1 MSEKKKK
8 SKLNI
13 SLVTWLIV
21 FAGCILFDTV
31 VFRLAFLP
39 LRWRAM
45 IIVGSLAIALFALIL
60 SLLRFKYRR
69 VQKEDGRIVKK
80 KSRKNY
86 VVLAINTILAVT
98 FIVSSVYIYN
108 TNRSLMN
115 VLNANNAS
123 NTTHYEIVA
132 LKSEYKEKHKDIFH
146 DTTTSD
152 QIKDYFDKTIAAQSA
167 SDQKNQDKAIAWI
180 DETLDTKLKFDKK
193 KTIINAVEALYNN
206 EASALLI
213 NTTYKSALKNYEK
226 FSNFENET
234 IVLATIDIEAEVV
247 KKPKAEDTAPFTVF
261 VGGNDEYGMLM
272 PEGRFDVNMMVTVNP
287 KTRQILIG
295 SFARDSYVPNVA
307 LGGYDKLTHA
317 GVMGVQNAVDT
328 INNYYGTDAEDY
340 LIVNFSTFL
349 NIIDK
354 LGGITINN
362 PQEFTGYWT
371 GNYFAAGEITL
382 DSTSALEYV
391 RERYNLP
398 DGDLGRNAHQ
408 QIVLKAII
416 EKLTSPS
423 VIPNFAHILES
434 LTGSFL
440 TNVDIS
446 KINQLASQTLDEG
459 IKWEIITAHV
469 GGTDGMEYTASAPSE
484 LLSVVYPDQ
493 AEKNAYQYQ
502 YNLMM
507 NGQPI
512 PTDNASSSNTESNTD
527 SKATN
532 ATTGTVTIKT
542 DALNIRSTPSING
555 AVVGTA
561 TNGQKFYVKE
571 IKQADGYTW
580 YCIQDNQWVA
590 DQNGALLTFKSN

>member
-8 SKLNI
+8 NKLNI
-13 SLVTWLIV
+13 SLVSWLIA

-45 IIVGSLAIALFALIL
+45 IIVGSLAIAIFALIL
-60 SLLRFKYRR
+60 SLLRFKHRKF
-69 VQKEDGRIVKK
+69 QKEDGRIVKI

-86 VVLAINTILAVT
+86 LVLAFNAILAVAFT
-98 FIVSSVYIYN
+98 ISSVYIYN

-132 LKSEYKEKHKDIFH
+132 LKSEYKEQHKDVFQ

-152 QIKDYFDKTIAAQSA
+152 KIKDYFDKTIAAQSA
-167 SDQKNQDKAIAWI
+167 SDQKNQEKAIAWI
-180 DETLDTKLKFDKK
+180 DETLETKLKFDKR

-206 EASALLI
+206 EVSALLI
-213 NTTYKSALKNYEK
+213 NTTYKSALKNYKK

-234 IVLATIDIEAEVV
+234 VVLATIDIDAEVV
-247 KKPKAEDTAPFTVF
+247 KKPKAADTAPFTVF
-261 VGGNDEYGMLM
+261 VGGNDDYGELL

-328 INNYYGTDAEDY
+328 INNYYGTNAEDY

-354 LGGITINN
+354 LGGVTVYN
-362 PQEFTGYWT
+362 PNEFTGYWT
-371 GNYFAAGEITL
+371 GNYFPAGEITL
-382 DSTSALEYV
+382 DSTMALEYV

-398 DGDLGRNAHQ
+398 DGDLDRNAHQ

-416 EKLTSPS
+416 EKLTSPAM
-423 VIPNFAHILES
+423 IPHFASILDS
-434 LTGSFL
+434 LAGSFL
-440 TNVDIS
+440 TNVDVS
-446 KINQLASQTLDEG
+446 KINQLAAQTLYEG

-469 GGTDGMEYTASAPSE
+469 GGVDGMEYTASAPNE

-502 YNLMM
+502 YNLIM

-512 PTDNASSSNTESNTD
+512 PTENTQTNTESTTD
-527 SKATN
+527 SKTAGT
-532 ATTGTVTIKT
+532 TTGTVTIKV
-542 DALNIRSTPSING
+542 DALNIRSAPSVNG

-561 TNGQKFYVKE
+561 ARGQKFYVKE
-571 IKQADGYTW
+571 TKQADGYTW

-590 DQNGALLTFKSN
+590 DQNGSLLTFTSN

>member
-1 MSEKKKK
+1 M
-8 SKLNI
+8 L
-13 SLVTWLIV
+13 
-21 FAGCILFDTV
+21 
-31 VFRLAFLP
+31 
-39 LRWRAM
+39 
-45 IIVGSLAIALFALIL
+45 
-60 SLLRFKYRR
+60 
-69 VQKEDGRIVKK
+69 QKEDGRIVKK

-86 VVLAINTILAVT
+86 VVLAFNAILAVAFT
-98 FIVSSVYIYN
+98 ISSVYIYN

-132 LKSEYKEKHKDIFH
+132 LKSEYKEQHKDVFQ

-152 QIKDYFDKTIAAQSA
+152 KIKDYFDKTIAAQSA
-167 SDQKNQDKAIAWI
+167 SDQKNQDRAIAWI
-180 DETLDTKLKFDKK
+180 DETLETKLKFDKR

-206 EASALLI
+206 EVSALLI

-234 IVLATIDIEAEVV
+234 VVLATIDIEAEVV
-247 KKPKAEDTAPFTVF
+247 KKPKAADTAPFTVF
-261 VGGNDEYGMLM
+261 VGGNDDYGELL

-328 INNYYGTDAEDY
+328 INNYYGTNAEDY

-354 LGGITINN
+354 LGGVTVYN
-362 PQEFTGYWT
+362 PYEFTGYWT
-371 GNYFAAGEITL
+371 GNYFPAGEITL
-382 DSTSALEYV
+382 DSTMALEYV

-416 EKLTSPS
+416 EKLTSPAM
-423 VIPNFAHILES
+423 IPNFAGILDS
-434 LTGSFL
+434 LAGSFL
-440 TNVDIS
+440 TNVDVS
-446 KINQLASQTLDEG
+446 KINQLAAQTLDEG

-469 GGTDGMEYTASAPSE
+469 GGVDGMEYTASAPNE
-484 LLSVVYPDQ
+484 QLSVVYPDQ

-512 PTDNASSSNTESNTD
+512 PTENTPANTESTTD
-527 SKATN
+527 SKTTGT
-532 ATTGTVTIKT
+532 TTGTVTIKV
-542 DALNIRSTPSING
+542 DALNIRSTPSVNG

-561 TNGQKFYVKE
+561 ASGQKFFVKE
-571 IKQADGYTW
+571 TKQADGYTW

-590 DQNGALLTFKSN
+590 DQNGTLLTFTSN

>member
-1 MSEKKKK
+1 MVKFNWSRYMSEKKKK
-8 SKLNI
+8 NKLNI
-13 SLVTWLIV
+13 SLVSWLIA

-45 IIVGSLAIALFALIL
+45 IIVGSLAIAIFALIL
-60 SLLRFKYRR
+60 SLLCFKHRKF
-69 VQKEDGRIVKK
+69 QKEDGRIVKI

-86 VVLAINTILAVT
+86 LVLAFNAILAVAFT
-98 FIVSSVYIYN
+98 ISSVYIYN

-132 LKSEYKEKHKDIFH
+132 LKSEYKEQHKDVFQ

-152 QIKDYFDKTIAAQSA
+152 KIKDYFDKTIAAQSA
-167 SDQKNQDKAIAWI
+167 SDQKNQEKAIAWI
-180 DETLDTKLKFDKK
+180 DETLETKLKFDKR

-206 EASALLI
+206 EVSALLI
-213 NTTYKSALKNYEK
+213 NTTYKSALKNYKK

-234 IVLATIDIEAEVV
+234 VVLATIDIDAEVV
-247 KKPKAEDTAPFTVF
+247 KKPKAADTAPFTVF
-261 VGGNDEYGMLM
+261 VGGNDDYGELL

-328 INNYYGTDAEDY
+328 INNYYGTNAEDY

-354 LGGITINN
+354 LGGVTVYN
-362 PQEFTGYWT
+362 PNEFTGYWT
-371 GNYFAAGEITL
+371 GNYFPAGEITL
-382 DSTSALEYV
+382 DSTMALEYV

-398 DGDLGRNAHQ
+398 DGDLDRNAHQ

-416 EKLTSPS
+416 EKLTSPAM
-423 VIPNFAHILES
+423 IPHFASILDS
-434 LTGSFL
+434 LAGSFL
-440 TNVDIS
+440 TNVD
-446 KINQLASQTLDEG
+446 
-459 IKWEIITAHV
+459 V
-469 GGTDGMEYTASAPSE
+469 MEYTASAPNE

-502 YNLMM
+502 YNLIM

-512 PTDNASSSNTESNTD
+512 PTENTQTNTESTTD
-527 SKATN
+527 SKTAGT
-532 ATTGTVTIKT
+532 TTGTVTIKV
-542 DALNIRSTPSING
+542 DALNIRSAPSVNG

-561 TNGQKFYVKE
+561 ARGQKFYVKE
-571 IKQADGYTW
+571 TKQADGYTW

-590 DQNGALLTFKSN
+590 DQNGSLLTFTSN